1 MKNFLLTASALAT
14 ACSVFAA
21 NDVPNRTYDKLTY
34 DGKNAAGTVQALT
47 LEEKEALAG
56 KQYVLCMIGDS
67 VTWAEDGDY
76 FRSELLKHIPE
87 LAFAGTHTAVL
98 GFSHA
103 GEGGDSTVRVLARL
117 NDPARIPN
125 ADYYHL
131 LIGVNDSSA
140 AKTDA
145 QSDAVAE
152 AAADRIEKI
161 VNALL
166 KRPCTRKVFL
176 GAILPSPFDMKT
188 RASTVRERTA
198 SVLNQ
203 KIRQSFNRRFP
214 DNRVVWIEYE
224 EPLRANLAVWNT
236 PRNLRGAHPTKHG
249 YKMVAAIA
257 APVLKKHMQ
266 FNAPDAVGKAG
277 VEVVNLWKAE
287 QNASLPLIPGWY
299 TLSMELDDCSEVEF
313 TLFSTSNKP
322 KARFMRSFVLN
333 GKPGERLEIN
343 FMTGYQN
350 YGYDKSP
357 FKIDVANG
365 KIKNIQIEKMRPLMR
380 ASNYTPE
387 RFIDTDTPAAAGEVL
402 LRTSK

>member
-1 MKNFLLTASALAT
+1 MMKISFLTASVLASI
-14 ACSVFAA
+14 CSVFAA
-21 NDVPNRTYDKLTY
+21 DDVPNRTYDKLTY
-34 DGKNAAGTVQALT
+34 DGQKISGTVQALSD
-47 LEEKEALAG
+47 EEKESLAG

-76 FRSELLKHIPE
+76 FRSELLKHIPN

-98 GFSHA
+98 GYSHA
-103 GEGGDSTVRVLARL
+103 GEGGNSTKGVLQRL
-117 NDPARIPN
+117 NDPARVPD
-125 ADYYHL
+125 ADYYHV

-140 AKTDA
+140 AKTDS

-161 VNALL
+161 VNTLL

-203 KIRQSFNRRFP
+203 KMRQSFHRRFP
-214 DNRVVWIEYE
+214 DGRVVWIEYE

-236 PRNLRGAHPTKHG
+236 PQKLRGAHPTKQG

-266 FNAPDAVGKAG
+266 FNAPAAVGKSG
-277 VEVVNLWKAE
+277 IEVVNLWKNE

-299 TLSMELDDCSEVEF
+299 TLSMELDGCS
-313 TLFSTSNKP
+313 
-322 KARFMRSFVLN
+322 
-333 GKPGERLEIN
+333 
-343 FMTGYQN
+343 
-350 YGYDKSP
+350 
-357 FKIDVANG
+357 
-365 KIKNIQIEKMRPLMR
+365 
-380 ASNYTPE
+380 
-387 RFIDTDTPAAAGEVL
+387 
-402 LRTSK
+402 